1 MQVVT
6 ENYGAQSPEK
16 LIHRLVTQ
24 LGNHALWDAL
34 LIFLPPLIVAI
45 YLLVYFFQARWIGPL
60 GLFLMIVTV
69 AGLVLLAVLFRYRPL
84 VPSVGSAA
92 RLVDDHTGAK
102 DRFLTL
108 LTIEPS
114 PNAASLVSRLRMEAA
129 QFQTRIELKRD
140 FPFQIK
146 RSFYWSVFGSMVAA
160 LLFHLFLPTV
170 HSILHP
176 LPTHERLRQLAE
188 KMAQRPRLSELA
200 RGLQTLATKI
210 EDPKS
215 AAPEKQALIQQMQEK
230 VEEQQKRPEQKDNQ
244 DLLGEASSTLQGLEQ
259 QSGGGQNQQ
268 KDQDKG
274 GGGIQSNL
282 PQEGQGEGKQSQ
294 GSGGDSKN
302 DQKAQLSKEM
312 EQGKSAQGAPQDQ
325 GKENNQQKSGEGKG
339 TQPDP
344 NKPDRNQNNEA
355 TGKTAGT
362 TAESGGRGKPSE
374 EIPRGPPPAERFNPG
389 GDQGKEGIK
398 GARYV
403 TVQLPEE
410 LTADAKGE
418 STVTREGRGGKVRP
432 KIPVSN
438 VPLPAHVPDA
448 PTEKQQMPLEYRGVI
463 R

>member
-6 ENYGAQSPEK
+6 ENYGARSPEK
-16 LIHRLVTQ
+16 LIHRLVAQ
-24 LGNHALWDAL
+24 LRNHALWDAL

-45 YLLVYFFQARWIGPL
+45 YLVIYFFHAAWIGPV
-60 GLFLMIVTV
+60 GLFLMIVTA
-69 AGLVLLAVLFRYRPL
+69 AGVVLLAVLFRYRPL

-114 PNAASLVSRLRMEAA
+114 PSAASLVSRLRMEAA

-160 LLFHLFLPTV
+160 LLFHLLLPTV
-170 HSILHP
+170 HSILRP
-176 LPTHERLRQLAE
+176 LPTHERLRELAE

-215 AAPEKQALIQQMQEK
+215 AAQEKQALIQQMQKK
-230 VEEQQKRPEQKDNQ
+230 VEEQQKRPEQKENQ
-244 DLLGEASSTLQGLEQ
+244 DLLGQASSTLQGLEQ
-259 QSGGGQNQQ
+259 QSGGGQNQE

-339 TQPDP
+339 NQPDP
-344 NKPDRNQNNEA
+344 NKPDSQSNEA
-355 TGKTAGT
+355 TGKTAGN
-362 TAESGGRGKPSE
+362 TAESGGKGKQSE
-374 EIPRGPPPAERFNPG
+374 EIPRGAPPAERFKSAG
-389 GDQGKEGIK
+389 EQGKEGIK

-410 LTADAKGE
+410 LAADAKGE
-418 STVTREGRGGKVRP
+418 STVTKEGRGGKARP